1 MSRLDM
7 AENPAQANIQGFE
20 LHIVKNNN
28 NGQNPTVPV
37 LAENFTGGGAVLPAR
52 PDKGRADKRR
62 ISYAD
67 LLSDALTVD
76 KNIHEFV
83 APDEPQIGL

>member
-1 MSRLDM
+1 MDI

-37 LAENFTGGGAVLPAR
+37 LAENFTGGGAVLKTI
-52 PDKGRADKRR
+52 PDKGRADKSR

-67 LLSDALTVD
+67 LPSDALTLD
-76 KNIHEFV
+76 KKMKNSW
-83 APDEPQIGL
+83 PRMNRK